1 MSRKIYLPELLSITV
16 KNYTL
21 YPNGLDYTYNFVK
34 GVNLILGG
42 NGMGKTTFVNI
53 IKYAIIG
60 PYRQQ
65 FDYSRTYKDQ
75 KIEKRLLNKADYFV
89 KRMDPTIEVEGHPIV
104 SLHYKLHEHDI
115 CVTRTLDEGTLI
127 EFALDG
133 VVMSGEQISQTRYE
147 MLSIEDKKRTLPFV
161 YEQEVERLSELSFD
175 DLIFFVNEILYFG
188 EDHKTILW
196 RCNQTKDVQTELFNK
211 FFNDKKLDE
220 ERQEAERQAKYYDS
234 RSRHCSEDM
243 RAITKALEKVVSPR
257 IGVDA
262 PGQEVPVAQRLFNL
276 RNEIDKLS
284 AQIDGVQEDRKTIEF
299 DLTTMHKE
307 QNDLSMSVSL
317 VDQTKARIE
326 SQFNASKWEKMN
338 PRYSIYLRHIQLNHA
353 CPMCNQTSETLYKK
367 LTLDPSRC
375 VFCGQKLKEDADEE
389 LRKQY
394 DDVMTNYKEIYQRVN
409 SLTSRIHQKEQELKS
424 LDVRFR
430 QLDTRKRELQQQVRD
445 LEYIDSQSNAQT
457 DIQAI
462 YDELERLRK
471 AKDEFQQK
479 SIEERQKALRI
490 SQTIEGAIIEIT
502 KRFSDIFAEYAEL
515 FLGLPCRLTYE
526 KIGGSEERRFYPVIN
541 GQPRW
546 NEEEL
551 SESQRFFVDHS
562 FRMSILTF
570 FYAGPAF
577 YIVETPDS
585 SLDISYENNAA
596 KVFKHFLRNPN
607 TLILTSNLNNSSFV
621 QSIIDNRADVPVA
634 MVGLLDIAK
643 QSIIQ
648 NTSEKLKEIYQSIK
662 NQLR

>member
-1 MSRKIYLPELLSITV
+1 M
-16 KNYTL
+16 
-21 YPNGLDYTYNFVK
+21 
-34 GVNLILGG
+34 
-42 NGMGKTTFVNI
+42 
-53 IKYAIIG
+53 
-60 PYRQQ
+60 
-65 FDYSRTYKDQ
+65 
-75 KIEKRLLNKADYFV
+75 
-89 KRMDPTIEVEGHPIV
+89 
-104 SLHYKLHEHDI
+104 
-115 CVTRTLDEGTLI
+115 
-127 EFALDG
+127 
-133 VVMSGEQISQTRYE
+133 
-147 MLSIEDKKRTLPFV
+147 
-161 YEQEVERLSELSFD
+161 
-175 DLIFFVNEILYFG
+175 
-188 EDHKTILW
+188 
-196 RCNQTKDVQTELFNK
+196 
-211 FFNDKKLDE
+211 
-220 ERQEAERQAKYYDS
+220 
-234 RSRHCSEDM
+234 
-243 RAITKALEKVVSPR
+243 
-257 IGVDA
+257 
-262 PGQEVPVAQRLFNL
+262 
-276 RNEIDKLS
+276 
-284 AQIDGVQEDRKTIEF
+284 
-299 DLTTMHKE
+299 
-307 QNDLSMSVSL
+307 
-317 VDQTKARIE
+317 
-326 SQFNASKWEKMN
+326 
-338 PRYSIYLRHIQLNHA
+338 
-353 CPMCNQTSETLYKK
+353 
-367 LTLDPSRC
+367 
-375 VFCGQKLKEDADEE
+375 
-389 LRKQY
+389 
-394 DDVMTNYKEIYQRVN
+394 
-409 SLTSRIHQKEQELKS
+409 
-424 LDVRFR
+424 RFR

-546 NEEEL
+546 NDEEL